1 MFESVIK
8 GEKLFSEIKEKNF
21 AFLSFVEIT
30 SEGSLIIKN
39 LCFYRYD
46 LMKNCNVFMVC
57 RR

>member
-8 GEKLFSEIKEKNF
+8 GDKLFSKIKRNNF
-21 AFLSFVEIT
+21 GFLSLVKIT
-30 SEGSLIIKN
+30 SEGSIIIIN

-57 RR
+57 R